1 MRLSSRRFGCRRI
14 IKKPPGLH
22 WWSALWKMA
31 WKNQYQDKN
40 DEPLHCARLGNVCI
54 RSSTSISLKETGSVC
69 VWQKRKGLTGT
80 GRTQRGQFWVSGIG
94 LVPLQWWWFLVRS
107 SFLPTLA
114 DDWHRQPPQCYQRHD
129 SNLAADLLRANQ
141 QTQTNDFRPTPR
153 LPHKWI
159 SNLSFWQQVM
169 VASGA

>member
-1 MRLSSRRFGCRRI
+1 MLQGKWCNGLSASARNDLLTVADEAEQSEI
-14 IKKPPGLH
+14 WMSAHYKKKTPGLH
-22 WWSALWKMA
+22 SWSALWKMA
-31 WKNQYQDKN
+31 WKNQHQKKKK

-107 SFLPTLA
+107 SFLTHISRRLTPAATSMLPTS
-114 DDWHRQPPQCYQRHD
+114 RFKPR
-129 SNLAADLLRANQ
+129 S
-141 QTQTNDFRPTPR
+141 RPSSR
-153 LPHKWI
+153 
-159 SNLSFWQQVM
+159 
-169 VASGA
+169 

>member
-14 IKKPPGLH
+14 IKKKLPGLR

-31 WKNQYQDKN
+31 WKNQNREKKRWTIVLCQIRKC
-40 DEPLHCARLGNVCI
+40 LHPEFNFNQFERDRQCVC
-54 RSSTSISLKETGSVC
+54 
-69 VWQKRKGLTGT
+69 LTTT

-94 LVPLQWWWFLVRS
+94 LVPLQWRWFLVRS

-141 QTQTNDFRPTPR
+141 QTQTNDFRPTPI
-153 LPHKWI
+153 LPHK
-159 SNLSFWQQVM
+159 
-169 VASGA
+169 

>member
-1 MRLSSRRFGCRRI
+1 MSAHY
-14 IKKPPGLH
+14 KKKRQASTRDLH
-22 WWSALWKMA
+22 CEKWPEKISTRK
-31 WKNQYQDKN
+31 KKK

-69 VWQKRKGLTGT
+69 VWQKRAGLTTT

-94 LVPLQWWWFLVRS
+94 LVPLQWRWFLVRS

-159 SNLSFWQQVM
+159 SNLSFWRRVM
-169 VASGA
+169 VASDAYTSISP

>member
-1 MRLSSRRFGCRRI
+1 MICIVKNGL
-14 IKKPPGLH
+14 KKI
-22 WWSALWKMA
+22 STRK
-31 WKNQYQDKN
+31 KN

-69 VWQKRKGLTGT
+69 VWQKRAGLTGT

-153 LPHKWI
+153 LPHGFQILVFDNESWLLQARRRRSVLCSRLYHDI
-159 SNLSFWQQVM
+159 I
-169 VASGA
+169 

>member
-1 MRLSSRRFGCRRI
+1 MICIMKNGL
-14 IKKPPGLH
+14 KKI
-22 WWSALWKMA
+22 STRK
-31 WKNQYQDKN
+31 KN
-40 DEPLHCARLGNVCI
+40 DEPLHCARLGNVWI

-69 VWQKRKGLTGT
+69 VWQKRAGLTTT

-114 DDWHRQPPQCYQRHD
+114 DDWHCQPPQCYQRHD

-153 LPHKWI
+153 LPHKFQILVFDNESWLLRARRRR
-159 SNLSFWQQVM
+159 SVLS
-169 VASGA
+169 SRLYHDII